1 MKIIFSLNHFLP
13 GSLAGIE
20 VYTYNLAHHLQQL
33 GLNVLVLIPNFDCDE
48 TKEYSYKGIKVIQ
61 YAENSTSNREMILGN
76 TKPDGLALYTAILEK
91 ERPDI
96 LHFQELSAGRGV
108 GIYHVRAAAA
118 MGIKILL
125 TCHLSTYSCQT
136 GNLIYKQQEPCDGII
151 RTFRCTACVYEARA
165 ITGIK
170 SVALQTGAKLLY
182 ATGIDT
188 SKLNSSLGT
197 ALGFPF
203 VVDKKKQ
210 ILTELAGLSDTI
222 ISLTRWYQHIL
233 QENGVPANKI
243 QYLPQGLKESP
254 VVAEHTPASVPVK
267 LVFVGRVSKYKGV
280 HLLIEAMQQLP
291 PDKISLNIFGP
302 VTEDEYAVQCRS
314 YSKNMKN
321 VYWMGSIPSE
331 AVVTMLGGYDLLC
344 LPSTF
349 SEMSP
354 LVIQEAF
361 AAGIPV
367 LASNVYGNAEQVQD
381 GMNGWLFDFK
391 SVASLT
397 EKLMM
402 LINNPAIIDAA
413 KAYIPSTKPFSEL
426 AVQHMLL
433 YQKILFQV
441 ENNLALTE
449 RELPGVK

>member
-33 GLNVLVLIPNFDCDE
+33 GVDVLVLIPNFDCE
-48 TKEYSYKGIKVIQ
+48 GAKEYFYKGIKVIQ
-61 YAENSTSNREMILGN
+61 YAENSPSSREMILG
-76 TKPDGLALYTAILEK
+76 TIKPDGLALYAAILEK
-91 ERPDI
+91 EKPDI
-96 LHFQELSAGRGV
+96 VHFQELSAGRGI
-108 GIYHVRAAAA
+108 GNYHLREAAA

-151 RTFRCTACVYEARA
+151 RTGKCTACAYEARS
-165 ITGIK
+165 ITGTK
-170 SVALQTGAKLLY
+170 SVVLQTVAKLLY
-182 ATGIDT
+182 TTGIDT

-197 ALGFPF
+197 ALGFPC
-203 VVDKKKQ
+203 VVDRKKQ
-210 ILTELAGLSDTI
+210 VLAELSRLCDAI
-222 ISLTRWYQHIL
+222 ISLTRWYQQML
-233 QENGVPANKI
+233 SDNGVPANKI
-243 QYLPQGLKESP
+243 QYLPQGLKEL
-254 VVAEHTPASVPVK
+254 AIRTEHKLASIPVK

-280 HLLIEAMQQLP
+280 HLLIEALQQLP
-291 PDKISLNIFGP
+291 PDKVSLNIYGP
-302 VTEDEYAVQCRS
+302 VTEDEYADRCRRN
-314 YSKNMKN
+314 SKNMRN

-331 AVVTMLGGYDLLC
+331 EVVTMLGDYDLLC

-381 GMNGWLFDFK
+381 GVNGWLFDFK
-391 SVASLT
+391 SVASLK
-397 EKLMM
+397 EKLIM
-402 LINNPAIIDAA
+402 LINKPAMIDVAGKQTVAA
-413 KAYIPSTKPFSEL
+413 KTFAEL
-426 AVQHMLL
+426 SAEHLQL
-433 YQKILFQV
+433 YQQIVSGTTIKQPVV
-441 ENNLALTE
+441 EN
-449 RELPGVK
+449 K